1 MTRIYMDG
9 VFDLFH
15 YGHVRAIQQ
24 CKCIADAISEEKRGN
39 GIQDIPEIIIGIISD
54 SDTESYKRLP
64 IFTIDERTEM
74 INAIGIVDEV
84 ISPAPL
90 IVKEGFIKKNRI
102 DAVVHG
108 FSDDE
113 DFEKQKGQ
121 HKELIDMGIFQRIQ
135 YTDTISTT
143 DIINRIVIQTGNV

>member
-15 YGHVRAIQQ
+15 YGHIRAIRQ
-24 CKCIADAISEEKRGN
+24 CKAIAFEISEKKKAQ
-39 GIQDIPEIIIGIISD
+39 GIRDIPEIIIGIISD

-74 INAIGIVDEV
+74 INEISMVDEV

-90 IVKEGFIKKNRI
+90 IVKEDFIKENRI
-102 DAVVHG
+102 DIVVHG
-108 FSDDE
+108 FSDDD

-143 DIINRIVIQTGNV
+143 DIINRIITR

>member
-1 MTRIYMDG
+1 MDG

-24 CKCIADAISEEKRGN
+24 CRCIAEAISAEKEARE
-39 GIQDIPEIIIGIISD
+39 IQDIPEIIIGIISD

-64 IFTIDERTEM
+64 IFTIEERTEM
-74 INAIGIVDEV
+74 INAIGMVDEV

-90 IVKEGFIKKNRI
+90 IVKGDFIKENRI
-102 DAVVHG
+102 DIVVHG

-143 DIINRIVIQTGNV
+143 DIINRIITR